1 MTLPDFITLI
11 FLLVIASYYFLLLYR
26 PKKREHRDT
35 FAGITIIIPAHN
47 EELLLADAIESVL
60 AASFHGR
67 KEVIV
72 VDDGSSD
79 ETYRVAQQFSKRGV
93 NAIRTCHLGKSAA
106 INAALKLADTELIAI
121 VDADSII
128 GKNALRAMAQEVG
141 KRGVAAATG
150 VVRVRNRKAGICM
163 WVHIEQL
170 YNSLMRL
177 ILAKANANIAT
188 PGPLSMYRKAML
200 DEIGGFST
208 DGFSEDLD
216 VTIRLIRKGHHIGFS
231 QDSIAETVM
240 PSDPK
245 GFLRQRTRFARGMI
259 HIFKRHLR
267 FGMRAIDMYTLPIFL
282 FTYIQAVIMGS
293 FTLYQIISGYMS
305 YFASQGVYFSSG
317 VARFLFEWLSIVGF
331 IRWAAGIFSGTA
343 PLDAIAIA
351 GILAT
356 LLSYPLYFLAIA
368 MFDKKFD
375 LRHAIPLFFMFPFWL
390 LIMAIYILCTPEL
403 FSNKQYNR
411 WKKNE

>member
-231 QDSIAETVM
+231 QDSIAETV
-240 PSDPK
+240 
-245 GFLRQRTRFARGMI
+245 
-259 HIFKRHLR
+259 
-267 FGMRAIDMYTLPIFL
+267 
-282 FTYIQAVIMGS
+282 
-293 FTLYQIISGYMS
+293 
-305 YFASQGVYFSSG
+305 
-317 VARFLFEWLSIVGF
+317 
-331 IRWAAGIFSGTA
+331 
-343 PLDAIAIA
+343 
-351 GILAT
+351 
-356 LLSYPLYFLAIA
+356 
-368 MFDKKFD
+368 
-375 LRHAIPLFFMFPFWL
+375 
-390 LIMAIYILCTPEL
+390 
-403 FSNKQYNR
+403 
-411 WKKNE
+411 